1 MNIFENKII
10 RNRMH
15 LRLKVEHSV
24 NKNIISKSKI
34 YARMG
39 SKEEIIDIAQSEM
52 SY

>member
-10 RNRMH
+10 NDRMH
-15 LRLKVEHSV
+15 LRLKVEHSL
-24 NKNIISKSKI
+24 NKNKILKSEM

-39 SKEEIIDIAQSEM
+39 SKEEITDIAQSEM